1 MRCPSCGNENREGA
15 RFCDSCGAELAAEP
29 AAPEA
34 PRVGQLPADAPSE
47 IAGRYRV
54 KRFLGQGGRKRVY
67 LSDDT
72 AMGSEV
78 AVALFETEG
87 VGAAIEA
94 RARREAEAMR
104 KLGDH
109 PQIVTVLDIGEDDD
123 GNPFIVSRYM
133 PGGDVAGLLAAA
145 GGRLEV
151 GRAVAIAADVTRALE
166 HAHARGIVHRDL
178 KPANVWID
186 DDGHARLGDFG
197 LATTEARGRV
207 SGGTLVGTVAYLPPE
222 QALGEAASPRSDL
235 YALGGLL
242 YEMLTGQPPFPGDD
256 AVSII
261 SQHLYADPVPPSRHN
276 ADVPEALDRVILR
289 LLAKRPEDRPESA
302 ADARRALVG
311 ALEEPPEREQ
321 VGPANPL
328 ESLAGGVF
336 VGRERELDRLR
347 EAVDGALG
355 GRGSLQLL
363 VGEPGIGKTRAAQ
376 ELATY
381 ARVSGARVYWG
392 RCREDE
398 GAPAY
403 WPWVQAIRAYA
414 RDADPVA
421 LAWQLGA
428 GAGEVAQ
435 LIPEVAEKLDIEPV
449 KGSDSEEAR
458 FRLFDSVTSLLLAAA
473 RDRPIVIVLDDLHWA
488 DEPSLLLLRFA
499 ARELGSSGL
508 LILGTYR
515 DVELGRHHPLA
526 RVLGEISGLEG
537 SARIPLKGL
546 SVAAVERYI
555 EMTAGAPAPLGLA
568 EAVQQQT
575 DGNPFF
581 VGEVVRLL
589 ASEGKL
595 AAGGSVAE
603 LQIPQGV
610 REVVGRRLDRLSEE
624 TNEALR
630 VAAVIGRD
638 FEERVVVRVAVLS
651 REALIAVAR
660 EAIAERLVTDL
671 GEDRFS
677 FAHALVRDTLYEEL
691 SPARRSA
698 LHERVGLAIEAICGA
713 DVEERLGELAHHF
726 LEAAPRGDLAKAI
739 DYAQRAGEQ
748 DMEQLAYEDAVDVY
762 GRALEVLELM
772 DEPDEALRSKLLLA
786 LGGAEAKSARVAD
799 ARQAFEKAADSA
811 RLLGDTDGLV
821 GAAIGIAMMSEAGRL
836 DEKLLALL
844 DEALDRIGPERTARR
859 AALLSAKSAEM
870 YWVDNDISES
880 KRLVGEAIEIARE
893 VGAPQ
898 ALAAALQR
906 KIFIPSGPDAPR
918 ERLQLADEMLAI
930 GREHGNRE
938 VVVRAHSYRLW
949 QFLELGDMEGADRE
963 LATYARL
970 ADELRMP
977 EHSWHVIAIRAMRAL
992 LDGDLEGSE
1001 RLAVQARDAGERA
1014 EQSVASQTY
1023 AIQMIQ
1029 IRSLQGRAGELIPA
1043 VRDLAER
1050 FPGIPAWR
1058 GGLITLAARSGEVE
1072 LARRQLEGFPGDDFS
1087 AIPKDV
1093 NWVVGISLLGEAIA
1107 LIGDSERAGPAYD
1120 ELLPYQG
1127 LVIVVARATG
1137 SNGPVDRVLGMLAQT
1152 MGRLDDAERH
1162 LENAVE
1168 IATRM
1173 GDRPGM
1179 ALAGLG
1185 LAEVLLERD
1194 HADDREMAMEALSDV
1209 LSPAREMGARWIVDR
1224 ALRDRLEAQ
1233 GLTGVDVTTSIDE
1246 MVSELEQERP
1256 DMRAHAAPDGTVAI
1270 LFSDIE
1276 DSTILTERLGDEQWL
1291 QVLREHNAI
1300 FREQVARHDGY
1311 EVKSQGDGFMLA
1323 FPDPC
1328 EALACAIDVQRAF
1341 AEREREGCE
1350 ELMRGRAA
1358 AEGEARPVLR
1368 VRIGLHTGEVISE
1381 EGDYFGKNV
1390 ILAARIAAEAT
1401 GGEILVSAELREAAS
1416 SDNRNGLRFDEGRQ
1430 LELKGLA
1437 GSHRVFRAE
1446 WAESDAA
1453 SSASLPG
1460 AA

>member
-15 RFCDSCGAELAAEP
+15 RFCDSCGSELTAEP
-29 AAPEA
+29 AVAE
-34 PRVGQLPADAPSE
+34 PRQEPLPADVPTE

-72 AMGSEV
+72 ATGTEV
-78 AVALFETEG
+78 ALALFDTEG
-87 VGAAIEA
+87 VGAAIQA
-94 RARREAEAMR
+94 RTRREAEAMR

-109 PQIVTVLDIGEDDD
+109 PQVVTVLDTGEED

-133 PGGDVAGLLAAA
+133 PGGDVEGLLAAA

-151 GRAVAIAADVTRALE
+151 QRAVEIAADVTRALE
-166 HAHARGIVHRDL
+166 HTHARGVVHRDL

-197 LATTEARGRV
+197 LATTEARSRV

-222 QALGEAASPRSDL
+222 QALGEASGPQSDL
-235 YALGGLL
+235 YSLGALL
-242 YEMLTGQPPFPGDD
+242 YEMLSGQPPFPGDD

-261 SQHLYADPVPPSRHN
+261 SQHLHADPVTPSRHN
-276 ADVPEALDRVILR
+276 PEVPEALDRVVLA
-289 LLAKRPEDRPESA
+289 LLAKRPEDRPANA
-302 ADARRALVG
+302 AEARERMLA
-311 ALEEPPEREQ
+311 ALEEKPAEVADQPR
-321 VGPANPL
+321 ANPL

-336 VGRERELDRLR
+336 VGRERELERLR
-347 EAVDGALG
+347 EAVDGALA

-363 VGEPGIGKTRAAQ
+363 VGEPGIGKTRAAE

-403 WPWVQAIRAYA
+403 WPWVQAIRSYA

-428 GAGEVAQ
+428 GAAEVAQ
-435 LIPEVAEKLDIEPV
+435 LIPEVAEKLNVEPA

-458 FRLFDSVTSLLLAAA
+458 FRLFDSVTTLMLGAA
-473 RDRPIVIVLDDLHWA
+473 RDRPIVLVLDDLHWA

-499 ARELGSSGL
+499 ARELASSGL

-526 RVLGEISGLEG
+526 RMLGEISGIEG
-537 SARIPLKGL
+537 SRRIPLKGL
-546 SVAAVERYI
+546 SVGAVERYL
-555 EMTAGAPAPLGLA
+555 EMTAGAPAPVGLA
-568 EAVQQQT
+568 EAVQERT

-589 ASEGKL
+589 ASEGNL
-595 AAGGSVAE
+595 TSGGSAAE

-610 REVVGRRLDRLSEE
+610 REVIGRRLDRLSDE
-624 TNEALR
+624 TNGALR

-638 FEERVVVRVAVLS
+638 FDEELVWRVADMRPEQLMT
-651 REALIAVAR
+651 AAT

-671 GEDRFS
+671 SDRHYS

-691 SPARRSA
+691 SPPKRSA
-698 LHERVGLAIEAICGA
+698 LHERTGLAIEEICGGN
-713 DVEERLGELAHHF
+713 VEERLGELAHHF

-772 DEPDEALRSKLLLA
+772 DEPDEALRCSLLLS

-799 ARQAFEKAADSA
+799 ARDAFERAADSA
-811 RLLGDTDGLV
+811 RRLDDADSLV
-821 GAAIGIAMMSEAGRL
+821 GAAIGIAMMSDAGRL

-844 DEALDRIGPERTARR
+844 DESLEWIGPERTARR

-870 YWVDNDISES
+870 YWVDNDLTES
-880 KRLVGEAIEIARE
+880 TRLVDEAIEIARE
-893 VGAPQ
+893 VDAP
-898 ALAAALQR
+898 ASLAAALQR
-906 KIFIPSGPDAPR
+906 KIFIPAGPNAPR
-918 ERLQLADEMLAI
+918 ERLRLADEILELGEAT
-930 GREHGNRE
+930 GNRE
-938 VVVRAHSYRLW
+938 AVLRAHGYRLW
-949 QFLELGDMEGADRE
+949 QFLELADMEAVDRE
-963 LATYARL
+963 LSLYARL

-977 EHSWHVIAIRAMRAL
+977 EHSWLTIALRGMRTL
-992 LDGDLEGSE
+992 LDGDIDGAE
-1001 RLAVQARDAGERA
+1001 RLAGEARRAGQRA
-1014 EQSVASQTY
+1014 EQPVAEQFY
-1023 AIQMIQ
+1023 GIQMTQ
-1029 IRSLQGRAGELIPA
+1029 IRSLQGRAGELLPA
-1043 VRDLAER
+1043 VRELAEQ

-1058 GGLITLAARSGEVE
+1058 GGVVTLAARSGDVE
-1072 LARRQLEGFPGDDFS
+1072 LARRELERFAGDDFS
-1087 AIPKDV
+1087 AIPRDV
-1093 NWVVGISLLGEAIA
+1093 NWSAAMSLLGEAIA
-1107 LIGDSERAGPAYD
+1107 LIGDVDRAQRAYD
-1120 ELLPYQG
+1120 ELLPYEG
-1127 LVIVVARATG
+1127 LVIVVARAIG
-1137 SNGPVDRVLGMLAQT
+1137 CNGPVDRVLGLLAQT

-1162 LENAVE
+1162 LGNAVE

-1179 ALAGLG
+1179 ALCGFAFAELL
-1185 LAEVLLERD
+1185 LARD
-1194 HADDREMAMEALSDV
+1194 EANDRELALEMLSTV
-1209 LSPAREMGARWIVDR
+1209 LSTAREMGARWIVDR
-1224 ALRDRLEAQ
+1224 ALRDRLDAQ

-1246 MVSELEQERP
+1246 MVSALEEERP

-1276 DSTILTERLGDEQWL
+1276 DSTVLTEKLGDEEWL
-1291 QVLREHNAI
+1291 RVLREHNAI
-1300 FREQVARHDGY
+1300 FREQISRHEGY

-1328 EALACAIDVQRAF
+1328 EALECAIEVQRAF
-1341 AEREREGCE
+1341 AERERDGS
-1350 ELMRGRAA
+1350 
-1358 AEGEARPVLR
+1358 GESLR

-1390 ILAARIAAEAT
+1390 ILAARIAAQAV
-1401 GGEILVSAELREAAS
+1401 GGEILVSEELRAAAS
-1416 SDNRNGLRFDEGRQ
+1416 SGNGNGLRFDEGRE

-1437 GSHRVFRAE
+1437 GRHLVFRAE

-1453 SSASLPG
+1453 SLA
-1460 AA
+1460 

>member
-15 RFCDSCGAELAAEP
+15 RFCDSCGSELTAEP
-29 AAPEA
+29 AAADPLQE
-34 PRVGQLPADAPSE
+34 PLPADVPTE

-72 AMGSEV
+72 ATGTEV
-78 AVALFETEG
+78 ALALFDTEG
-87 VGAAIEA
+87 VGAAIQA
-94 RARREAEAMR
+94 RTRREAEAMR

-109 PQIVTVLDIGEDDD
+109 PQVVTVLDTGEED

-133 PGGDVAGLLAAA
+133 PGGDVEGLLAAA

-151 GRAVAIAADVTRALE
+151 QRAVEIAADVTRALE
-166 HAHARGIVHRDL
+166 HTHARGVVHRDL

-197 LATTEARGRV
+197 LATTEARSRV

-222 QALGEAASPRSDL
+222 QALGEASGPQSDL
-235 YALGGLL
+235 YSLGALL
-242 YEMLTGQPPFPGDD
+242 YEMLSGQPPFPGDD

-261 SQHLYADPVPPSRHN
+261 SQHLHADPVTPSRHN
-276 ADVPEALDRVILR
+276 PEVPEALDRVVLA
-289 LLAKRPEDRPESA
+289 LLAKRPEERPANA
-302 ADARRALVG
+302 AEARERMLA
-311 ALEEPPEREQ
+311 ALEEKPAEVADQPR
-321 VGPANPL
+321 ANPL

-336 VGRERELDRLR
+336 VGRERELERLR
-347 EAVDGALG
+347 EAVDGALA

-363 VGEPGIGKTRAAQ
+363 VGEPGIGKTRAAE

-403 WPWVQAIRAYA
+403 WPWVQAIRSYA

-428 GAGEVAQ
+428 GAAEVAQ
-435 LIPEVAEKLDIEPV
+435 LIPEVAEKLDVEPA

-458 FRLFDSVTSLLLAAA
+458 FRLFDSVTTLMLGAA
-473 RDRPIVIVLDDLHWA
+473 RDRPIVLVLDDLHWA

-499 ARELGSSGL
+499 ARELASSGL

-526 RVLGEISGLEG
+526 RMLGEISGIEG
-537 SARIPLKGL
+537 SRRIPLKGL
-546 SVAAVERYI
+546 SVGAVERYL
-555 EMTAGAPAPLGLA
+555 EMTAGAPAPVGLA
-568 EAVQQQT
+568 EAVQERT

-595 AAGGSVAE
+595 TSGGSAAE

-610 REVVGRRLDRLSEE
+610 REVIGRRLDRLSDE
-624 TNEALR
+624 TNGALR

-638 FEERVVVRVAVLS
+638 FDEELVWRVADMRPEQLMT
-651 REALIAVAR
+651 AAT

-671 GEDRFS
+671 SDRHYS

-691 SPARRSA
+691 SPPKRSA
-698 LHERVGLAIEAICGA
+698 LHERTGLAIEEICGGN
-713 DVEERLGELAHHF
+713 VEERLGELAHHF

-772 DEPDEALRSKLLLA
+772 DEPDEALRCSLLLS

-799 ARQAFEKAADSA
+799 ARDAFERAADSA
-811 RLLGDTDGLV
+811 RRLDDADSLV
-821 GAAIGIAMMSEAGRL
+821 GAAIGIAMMSDAGRL

-844 DEALDRIGPERTARR
+844 DESLEWIGPERTARR

-870 YWVDNDISES
+870 YWVDNDLTES
-880 KRLVGEAIEIARE
+880 TRLVDEAIEIARE
-893 VGAPQ
+893 VDAP
-898 ALAAALQR
+898 ASLAAALQR
-906 KIFIPSGPDAPR
+906 KIFIPAGPNAPR
-918 ERLQLADEMLAI
+918 ERLRLADEILELGEAT
-930 GREHGNRE
+930 GNRE
-938 VVVRAHSYRLW
+938 AVLRAHGYRLW
-949 QFLELGDMEGADRE
+949 QFLELADMEAVDRE
-963 LATYARL
+963 LSLYARL

-977 EHSWHVIAIRAMRAL
+977 EHSWLTIALRGMRTL
-992 LDGDLEGSE
+992 LDGDIDGAE
-1001 RLAVQARDAGERA
+1001 RLAGEARRAGQRA
-1014 EQSVASQTY
+1014 EQPVAEQFY
-1023 AIQMIQ
+1023 GIQMTQ
-1029 IRSLQGRAGELIPA
+1029 IRSLQGRAGELLPA
-1043 VRDLAER
+1043 VRELAEQ

-1058 GGLITLAARSGEVE
+1058 GGVITLAARSGDVE
-1072 LARRQLEGFPGDDFS
+1072 LARRELERFAGDDFS
-1087 AIPKDV
+1087 AIPRDV
-1093 NWVVGISLLGEAIA
+1093 NWSAAMSLLGEAIA
-1107 LIGDSERAGPAYD
+1107 LIGDVDRAQRAYD
-1120 ELLPYQG
+1120 ELLPYEG
-1127 LVIVVARATG
+1127 LVIVVARAIG
-1137 SNGPVDRVLGMLAQT
+1137 CNGPVDRVLGLLAQT

-1162 LENAVE
+1162 LGNAVE

-1179 ALAGLG
+1179 ALCGFAFAELL
-1185 LAEVLLERD
+1185 LARD
-1194 HADDREMAMEALSDV
+1194 EANDRELALEMLSTV
-1209 LSPAREMGARWIVDR
+1209 LSTAREMGARWIVDR
-1224 ALRDRLEAQ
+1224 ALRDRLDAQ

-1246 MVSELEQERP
+1246 MVSALEEERP

-1276 DSTILTERLGDEQWL
+1276 DSTVLTEKLGDEEWL
-1291 QVLREHNAI
+1291 RVLREHNAI
-1300 FREQVARHDGY
+1300 FREQISRHEGY

-1328 EALACAIDVQRAF
+1328 EALECAIEVQRAF
-1341 AEREREGCE
+1341 AERERDGS
-1350 ELMRGRAA
+1350 
-1358 AEGEARPVLR
+1358 GESLR

-1390 ILAARIAAEAT
+1390 ILAARIAAQAV
-1401 GGEILVSAELREAAS
+1401 GGEILVSEELRAAAS
-1416 SDNRNGLRFDEGRQ
+1416 SGNGNGLRFDEGRE

-1437 GSHRVFRAE
+1437 GSHLVFRAE

-1453 SSASLPG
+1453 SLA
-1460 AA
+1460 